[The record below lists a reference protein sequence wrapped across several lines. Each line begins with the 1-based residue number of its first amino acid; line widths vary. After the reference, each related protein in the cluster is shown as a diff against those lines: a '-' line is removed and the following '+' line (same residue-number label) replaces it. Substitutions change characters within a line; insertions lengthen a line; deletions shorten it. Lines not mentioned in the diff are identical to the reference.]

1 MKVSGEVLKTP
12 MLGQTGVTYDIID
25 DEKIFHIVSTG
36 KQAKK
41 DIVFVREGQ
50 SIEVTG
56 VAEGNTI
63 KAKRGYIDIY
73 KEISEYENR

>member
-12 MLGQTGVTYDIID
+12 IIGQTEVTYDIID

-56 VAEGNTI
+56 TAEGNTI
-63 KAKRGYIDIY
+63 KAKKGYINIY
-73 KEISEYENR
+73 KEIREI